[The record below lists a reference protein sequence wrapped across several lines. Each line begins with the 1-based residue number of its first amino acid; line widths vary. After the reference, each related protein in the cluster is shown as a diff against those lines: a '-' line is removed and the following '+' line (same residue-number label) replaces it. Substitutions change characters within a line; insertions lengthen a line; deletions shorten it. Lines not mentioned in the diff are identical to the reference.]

1 MIRCLLDNTEVFL
14 NKANIIFSDEN
25 TIIELSTYKEDIE
38 VINNF
43 SSLTLYVK
51 DQEIKHSFLNPCV
64 LISKVFSINRYE
76 LENKEYS
83 YTYKE
88 Q

>member
-14 NKANIIFSDEN
+14 NKVNIIFSDEN
-25 TIIELSTYKEDIE
+25 TIVELSLYKKDIE
-38 VINNF
+38 TVESF

-51 DQEIKHSFLNPCV
+51 DQEINYSFQKPCV
-64 LISKVFSINRYE
+64 LISKVFSVNRYE

>member
-25 TIIELSTYKEDIE
+25 TIIELSSYKEDIE
-38 VINNF
+38 VIDNF

-51 DQEIKHSFLNPCV
+51 EQEVKYSFQNPCV

>member
-1 MIRCLLDNTEVFL
+1 MIRCLLDDTEVLL

-38 VINNF
+38 VINSF

-51 DQEIKHSFLNPCV
+51 DQEIKYSFLNPCV
-64 LISKVFSINRYE
+64 LVSKVFSINRYE
-76 LENKEYS
+76 LENKEYN